1 MSETQSIVEK
11 LLSTK
16 VRDIP
21 PGFSATFNVD
31 GYRVKLDFDEQ
42 YGVQIVV
49 RRAREGDGEDSN
61 VEIYDP
67 NPELTIGDIVIIA
80 KQVIEMLVKK
90 Q

>member
-1 MSETQSIVEK
+1 MSEMQSIVEK

-21 PGFSATFNVD
+21 PGFSTAFTVD
-31 GYRVKLDFDEQ
+31 GYRVKLDFDER
-42 YGVQIVV
+42 YGIQIVV

-67 NPELTIGDIVIIA
+67 DPELTIGDIVNVA
-80 KQVIEMLVKK
+80 RQTIEMLIKK